1 MGEALI
7 DIIIDANGEVTSVI
21 GGGELN
27 TARAAARLGT
37 PVTFLGGISRDS
49 LGNRIRRAIEAD
61 GMALALPD
69 GVSEPTTLAIA
80 QIAADGSA
88 TYRFL
93 LDDTSVGAVT
103 PQMALDAIPA
113 DCDFLHVGGIGLT
126 LAPFAN
132 AAVAVVEA
140 SPVDRIVMLDPN
152 FRPAI
157 AGESTLFRSAID
169 ALLPRTDILKASTE
183 DLGFMFP
190 DRAPIDSAQVLR
202 DAYGCVVLMTDGH
215 GDVWVIGADGSER
228 CVVPRVDVV
237 DTVGAGDAFGGG
249 FAAWWS
255 LSGYGRSELSDI
267 ANLVRATQAGI
278 TVASMNCQRAGANP
292 PHRQELPADWHLG

>member
-7 DIIIDANGEVTSVI
+7 DIIIDADGELTSKI

-27 TARAAARLGT
+27 TARAAARLGA
-37 PVTFLGGISRDS
+37 PVTFMGGISKDS
-49 LGNRIRRAIEAD
+49 LGHRIRRAIEAD
-61 GMALALPD
+61 GITLALAE
-69 GVSEPTTLAIA
+69 GVTEPTTLAIA

-93 LDDTSVGAVT
+93 LEGTSVGAVT
-103 PQMALDAIPA
+103 PQMALDAISVE
-113 DCDFLHVGGIGLT
+113 CDFLHVGGIGLT
-126 LAPFAN
+126 LAPFAH

-157 AGESTLFRSAID
+157 AGESALFRTSID
-169 ALLPRTDILKASTE
+169 ALLPRIDILKASTE

-190 DRAPIDSAQVLR
+190 DRAPIDSAQALQGE
-202 DAYGCVVLMTDGH
+202 YGCVVLMTDGH
-215 GDVWVIGADGSER
+215 GDVWVIAADGSER
-228 CVVPRVDVV
+228 CVVPRVHVI

-255 LSGYGRSELSDI
+255 LSGYDRSDLSDI
-267 ANLVRATQAGI
+267 TTLLRATHAGI
-278 TVASMNCQRAGANP
+278 AVAAMNCQRAGANP
-292 PHRQELPADWHLG
+292 PYRSELPADWHVR

>member
-7 DIIIDANGEVTSVI
+7 DIIIDADGELTSVI

-27 TARAAARLGT
+27 TARAAARLGV

-49 LGNRIRRAIEAD
+49 LGSRIRRAIEAD
-61 GMALALPD
+61 GMKLALVD
-69 GVSEPTTLAIA
+69 SVTEPTTLAIA
-80 QIAADGSA
+80 QIATDRSA

-103 PQMALDAIPA
+103 PQMALNAIPA
-113 DCDFLHVGGIGLT
+113 DCALLHVGGIGLT
-126 LAPFAN
+126 LAPFAH

-140 SPVDRIVMLDPN
+140 SPPDRIVMLDPN

-157 AGESTLFRSAID
+157 AGESTLFRSSID

-190 DRAPIDSAQVLR
+190 DRAPIDSAQALQ
-202 DAYGCVVLMTDGH
+202 DEYGCVVLMTDGH
-215 GDVWVIGADGSER
+215 GDVWVIAAGGSER
-228 CVVPRVDVV
+228 CVVPRIDIT

-267 ANLVRATQAGI
+267 AKLLRATQAGI
-278 TVASMNCQRAGANP
+278 TVAAMNCQRAGANP
-292 PHRQELPADWHLG
+292 PHRRELPDDWHLG

>member
-7 DIIIDANGEVTSVI
+7 DIIIDADGELTSVI

-27 TARAAARLGT
+27 TARAAARLGA
-37 PVTFLGGISRDS
+37 PVAFLGGISQDS
-49 LGNRIRRAIEAD
+49 LGHRIRRAIEAD
-61 GMALALPD
+61 GMALALAE
-69 GVSEPTTLAIA
+69 GVPEPTTLAIA

-103 PQMALDAIPA
+103 PQMALAAMPA
-113 DCDFLHVGGIGLT
+113 NCDFLHVGGIGLT
-126 LAPFAN
+126 LAPFAH

-140 SPVDRIVMLDPN
+140 SPTDRIVMLDPN

-157 AGESTLFRSAID
+157 AGESTLFRSSIE

-190 DRAPIDSAQVLR
+190 DRAPIHTAQALQ
-202 DAYGCVVLMTDGH
+202 DQYGCVVLMTDGH
-215 GDVWVIGADGSER
+215 GDVWVIAADGSER

-255 LSGYGRSELSDI
+255 LGGYSRDDLCDI
-267 ANLVRATQAGI
+267 AALVRAAEAGI
-278 TVASMNCQRAGANP
+278 TVAAVNCQRAGANP
-292 PHRQELPADWHLG
+292 PRRRELPADWDVR

>member
-7 DIIIDANGEVTSVI
+7 DIIIDADGELTSVI

-27 TARAAARLGT
+27 TARAAARLGA
-37 PVTFLGGISRDS
+37 PVTFLGGISQDS
-49 LGNRIRRAIEAD
+49 LGHRIRRAIAAD
-61 GMALALPD
+61 GMTLALAD
-69 GVSEPTTLAIA
+69 GVNEPTTLAIA

-93 LDDTSVGAVT
+93 LEGTSVGAVT
-103 PQMALDAIPA
+103 PQMALAAMPA

-126 LAPFAN
+126 LAPFAQ
-132 AAVAVVEA
+132 AAVAVVHA
-140 SPVDRIVMLDPN
+140 APHDRIVMLDPN

-157 AGESTLFRSAID
+157 AGESALFRTAID

-183 DLGFMFP
+183 DLGAMFP
-190 DRAPIDSAQVLR
+190 GRSPIETAQALQGE
-202 DAYGCVVLMTDGH
+202 YGCVVLMTDGH
-215 GDVWVIGADGSER
+215 GDVWVITADGSER
-228 CVVPRVDVV
+228 CVVPRVEVV

-255 LSGYGRSELSDI
+255 LSGYDRSDLSDI
-267 ANLVRATQAGI
+267 TTLVRATHAGI
-278 TVASMNCQRAGANP
+278 AVAAMNCQRAGANP
-292 PHRQELPADWHLG
+292 PYRSELPADWLVR